1 MAAEPIAAPP
11 ALPPSVAEWE
21 DLLVRVELM
30 PRALRSTLEGDAGG
44 PVVDGLLREMVER
57 EARFGRWLQ
66 GLADAAAG
74 VPAEA
79 AAGAAA
85 AGAGS
90 GDLPERFA
98 RLRAR
103 TFAMVQR
110 RGLEVWRWAGELEG
124 YGAPTVY
131 QALTLLVR
139 EDVRALAA
147 LRAARGG
154 AAT

>member
-1 MAAEPIAAPP
+1 MGAEPIAALP
-11 ALPPSVAEWE
+11 ALPPSIAEWE

-30 PRALRSTLEGDAGG
+30 PRALRSTLEGAPGG
-44 PVVDGLLREMVER
+44 PAVDGLLREMVER

-66 GLADAAAG
+66 RLADAAAG
-74 VPAEA
+74 VPAAEA
-79 AAGAAA
+79 AAAALPAAA
-85 AGAGS
+85 AA
-90 GDLPERFA
+90 DLPERFG

-124 YGAPTVY
+124 YGAPTVF
-131 QALTLLVR
+131 QALTLLVH

-154 AAT
+154 AAR